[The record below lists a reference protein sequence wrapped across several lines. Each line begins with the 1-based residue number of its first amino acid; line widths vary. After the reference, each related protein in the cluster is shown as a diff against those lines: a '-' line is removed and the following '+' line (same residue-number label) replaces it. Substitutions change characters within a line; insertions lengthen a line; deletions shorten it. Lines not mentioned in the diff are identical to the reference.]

1 MDMNVA
7 MLQSFHAE
15 WMVTKES
22 GRNGG
27 FEEKIEAAKKAG
39 VRVVLIGRPKEEEG
53 LSEDEVKRY
62 LVEKFDLSVKRD
74 VVIAGIGPG
83 AEAQMTLALVDA
95 CEQADVLIG
104 AGRMTKAVEKY
115 QKPMLAEYS
124 PEKIYEYLKAHPE
137 YEKIVLLQSGD
148 VGFYSGAKKLQAVLA
163 EDADFSVRVEPGISS
178 LVYFCAKIGVSWED
192 AAFVSLHGQ
201 HCNFLETVRRNR
213 KTLAIAGG
221 KGSVL
226 SLIHI

>member
-1 MDMNVA
+1 M
-7 MLQSFHAE
+7 
-15 WMVTKES
+15 
-22 GRNGG
+22 
-27 FEEKIEAAKKAG
+27 
-39 VRVVLIGRPKEEEG
+39 
-53 LSEDEVKRY
+53 
-62 LVEKFDLSVKRD
+62 KRD

-163 EDADFSVRVEPGISS
+163 EDADFSVRVEH
-178 LVYFCAKIGVSWED
+178 L
-192 AAFVSLHGQ
+192 
-201 HCNFLETVRRNR
+201 
-213 KTLAIAGG
+213 
-221 KGSVL
+221 
-226 SLIHI
+226 

>member
-1 MDMNVA
+1 MDI
-7 MLQSFHAE
+7 
-15 WMVTKES
+15 
-22 GRNGG
+22 NGQDLIRACSAIG
-27 FEEKIEAAKKAG
+27 AG
-39 VRVVLIGRPKEEEG
+39 LA
-53 LSEDEVKRY
+53 
-62 LVEKFDLSVKRD
+62 
-74 VVIAGIGPG
+74 VIAGIGPG

-201 HCNFLETVRRNR
+201 HC
-213 KTLAIAGG
+213 IQAGT
-221 KGSVL
+221 GSKANAVP
-226 SLIHI
+226 SGRAERWKAVADCISRIHGSAAGR